1 MSTGQPL
8 AAPKSPGLR
17 AGGLARAPEKAARP
31 DRLLTALLA
40 LAALGA
46 VLQIT
51 VGGVVRVSGSGLGCP
66 DWPLC
71 HGSIVPVFRDY
82 HVALEWSHRATGM
95 VVGLT
100 LIAATARALLAKPR
114 DRTVVWGVGGTLA
127 LIAVVGG
134 LGAAVVLTEL
144 SPALRTI
151 HLGLAEGV
159 VLTAAFTW
167 AASAYAPEPG
177 ADAVRSPGF
186 RLVAIAG
193 LLVLASLLSG
203 SYAVW
208 RGAGAVCP
216 SWPLC
221 GGPVLPA
228 SALTWIHV
236 THRVLAGLGALLAL
250 AAAIRAYRSSG
261 APKALKRAAL
271 AVLGLVVAQVIVGAA
286 NPWSGFDQW
295 ARALHLSFGTMLWLA
310 LIVTGLLILRPVPR
324 VSATQPVSGPDPAE
338 VPAR

>member
-1 MSTGQPL
+1 MSTLQPW
-8 AAPKSPGLR
+8 AAPEHPGLR
-17 AGGLARAPEKAARP
+17 AGGLTRSQEKAVRP
-31 DRLLTALLA
+31 DRLLTVLLA

-51 VGGVVRVSGSGLGCP
+51 VGGVVRVTGSGLGCP

-82 HVALEWSHRATGM
+82 HVALEWSHRATGA
-95 VVGLT
+95 VVGIT
-100 LIAATARALLAKPR
+100 LIVATARALLAKPK
-114 DRTVVWGVGGTLA
+114 DRTVIWGAGGTLA

-144 SPALRTI
+144 SPSLRTF

-159 VLTAAFTW
+159 VLMAAFAW
-167 AASAYAPEPG
+167 AASAYAPRLGE
-177 ADAVRSPGF
+177 DAVRSHAF

-193 LLVLASLLSG
+193 FLVLASLLSG

-221 GGPVLPA
+221 GGPVMPEN
-228 SALTWIHV
+228 ALTWIHV
-236 THRVLAGLGALLAL
+236 THRVLAGLGAVLAL
-250 AAAIRAYRSSG
+250 MAAHRAYRSSG
-261 APKALKRAAL
+261 APRALKRAAM
-271 AVLGLVVAQVIVGAA
+271 AVLGLVVAQVLIGAA

-295 ARALHLSFGTMLWLA
+295 ARALHLSLGTMLWLA
-310 LIVTGLLILRPVPR
+310 LAVTGLLILRPVPR
-324 VSATQPVSGPDPAE
+324 VSGAHPAPGPDAAE
-338 VPAR
+338 VARR